1 MGFRFR
7 KSIKI
12 APGIRLNLNKKSVG
26 LRIGGKGA
34 GVSFNSKGRVTKTVG
49 VPGTGLYYTD
59 TSQIGGNKGKK
70 KSSKKTSGSTQ
81 LAYKPQPN
89 AVQRVAPQGIPPKQK
104 KPLDK
109 KTIIIAS
116 AIVIWSFV
124 FCAIVA
130 MFLPDVETASTTEVT
145 TVTTT
150 EATTE
155 AETWWSVPAFAITQS
170 PTEAEPQTEEPTQ
183 APTQRAT
190 QAAANTTRTQQ
201 AAQPTQETTYM
212 LNENTGKYHRSDCRT
227 IRNSENLR
235 EISAEEAENYSP
247 CGVCK
252 P

>member
-7 KSIKI
+7 KSFKI

-34 GVSFNSKGRVTKTVG
+34 GVSFNSRGRVTKSVG

-59 TSQIGGNKGKK
+59 SSQIGGNKGKK
-70 KSSKKTSGSTQ
+70 KSSNRARGSAQ
-81 LAYKPQPN
+81 SSHSPQPN
-89 AVQRVAPQGIPPKQK
+89 TAHGFTPQGIPPKQK

-116 AIVIWSFV
+116 AIVIGSFV

-145 TVTTT
+145 TITTT
-150 EATTE
+150 EFTTE
-155 AETWWSVPAFAITQS
+155 SETWWSVPAFAITQS
-170 PTEAEPQTEEPTQ
+170 PTETEPQTEDPTQ

-190 QAAANTTRTQQ
+190 QSAASTTKEQSTS
-201 AAQPTQETTYM
+201 AAQSQGYYI
-212 LNENTGKYHRSDCRT
+212 LNVETGKYHLPSCRYADSQNVRR
-227 IRNSENLR
+227 ISE
-235 EISAEEAENYSP
+235 EEAANYDP
-247 CGVCK
+247 CKVCK
-252 P
+252 PR